1 MQDNLAER
9 IAADPNYQ
17 LLKAKRSRYGWILT
31 IAMLVVYYGDIL
43 LIAFDK
49 ELLASRIGDGVMTW
63 GIPLGFGVIVFTII
77 ITGVYVRRANSEF
90 DELSEK
96 VRREALK

>member
-31 IAMLVVYYGDIL
+31 IAMLVVYYGYIV

-49 ELLASRIGDGVMTW
+49 ELLAARIG
-63 GIPLGFGVIVFTII
+63 
-77 ITGVYVRRANSEF
+77 RASC
-90 DELSEK
+90 
-96 VRREALK
+96 RERV

>member
-31 IAMLVVYYGDIL
+31 IAMLVVYYGYIV

-49 ELLASRIGDGVMTW
+49 ELLAARIGDGVMTW